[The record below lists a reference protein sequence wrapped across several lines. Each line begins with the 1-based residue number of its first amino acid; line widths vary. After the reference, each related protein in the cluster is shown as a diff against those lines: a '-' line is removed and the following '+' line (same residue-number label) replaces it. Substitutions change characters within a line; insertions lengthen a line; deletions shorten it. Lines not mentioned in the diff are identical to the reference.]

1 MLSSTQRG
9 LAQPG
14 SPPRALRWILLIV
27 FLDAAGLMLLSPVIP
42 DIVAGFD
49 GDTNRVAL
57 LVAWLATMYS
67 SAQFFSNPLLGALS
81 DRWGR
86 KPILLASF
94 GGSMLTYLA
103 FGSAPALWVL
113 FAGRLVDGLTGA
125 SIGTSQAYVADI
137 TTPAQRSRVM
147 GLAGAALGLGF
158 AVGPLVGYLLA
169 RAGFSSSVPV
179 FVAAGLALF
188 SVALAWRGL
197 PESLAVERRV
207 STPIRLSDLN
217 PFAPLRLAI
226 ARGPLRALVIA
237 AFLTNFAMAGLRSH
251 FAFFAGTHLGFT
263 TSQVYGVM
271 GFLGVMM
278 VVAQGGLVRR
288 AVDRWGDFGT
298 LLTGM
303 SLSAVGFFGLSTVT
317 GTSLVYLMVAILA
330 LGVGLATPTMAS
342 LVSQRSASDKQG
354 AMLGSAQAAGAL
366 GQVIGPAWA
375 GLMFVHVGPGSPFST
390 GAALV
395 LAAVLVVVFSKSRRG

>member
-49 GDTNRVAL
+49 ADTNRVAL

-169 RAGFSSSVPV
+169 RAEFSAAVPV

-188 SVALAWRGL
+188 SVALAWHGL

-207 STPIRLSDLN
+207 TTPIRLSDLN

-251 FAFFAGTHLGFT
+251 FAFFAGAHLGFT

>member
-1 MLSSTQRG
+1 MPSSTQRG

-42 DIVAGFD
+42 DIVGAFD

-94 GGSMLTYLA
+94 AGSALTYLA
-103 FGSAPALWVL
+103 FGWAPALWVL

-137 TTPAQRSRVM
+137 TTPQQRSRVM

-158 AVGPLVGYLLA
+158 ATGPLAGYLLA
-169 RAGFSSSVPV
+169 RAGFPPSVPV
-179 FVAAGLALF
+179 FLAAGLAVF

-207 STPIRLSDLN
+207 TAPIRLSDLN
-217 PFAPLRLAI
+217 PFSPLRLAV
-226 ARGPLRALVIA
+226 ARGPLRALVVA

-251 FAFFAGTHLGFT
+251 FAFFAGAHLGFN

-303 SLSAVGFFGLSTVT
+303 SLSAVGFFGLSFVT
-317 GTSLVYLMVAILA
+317 GTTLVYVMVAILA

-354 AMLGSAQAAGAL
+354 AMLGSVQAAGAL

-390 GAALV
+390 GAAMV
-395 LAAVLVVVFSKSRRG
+395 LAAVMVVVFSKSRRG

>member
-49 GDTNRVAL
+49 ADTNRVAL

-169 RAGFSSSVPV
+169 RAGFSASVPV

-188 SVALAWRGL
+188 SVALAWQGL

-207 STPIRLSDLN
+207 TTPIRLSDLN

-251 FAFFAGTHLGFT
+251 FAFFAGAHLGFT

>member
-42 DIVAGFD
+42 DIVGGFD
-49 GDTNRVAL
+49 RAPKRVAL

-94 GGSMLTYLA
+94 VGSAVTYLA
-103 FGSAPALWVL
+103 FGWAPALWVL

-137 TTPAQRSRVM
+137 TAPEQRSRVM

-158 AVGPLVGYLLA
+158 AVGPLAGYLLA
-169 RAGFSSSVPV
+169 RAGFPPAVPV
-179 FVAAGLALF
+179 YLAAGLAVF
-188 SVALAWRGL
+188 SVVLAWQGL
-197 PESLAVERRV
+197 PESLPVERRV
-207 STPIRLSDLN
+207 TARIRWSDLN
-217 PFAPLRLAI
+217 PFSPLRLAVT
-226 ARGPLRALVIA
+226 RGPLRALVIA

-251 FAFFAGTHLGFT
+251 FAFFAGAHLGFN

-303 SLSAVGFFGLSTVT
+303 SLSAIGFFGLSVVT
-317 GTSLVYLMVAILA
+317 GTTMVYLMVAILA
-330 LGVGLATPTMAS
+330 LGVGLSTPTMAS
-342 LVSQRSASDKQG
+342 LVSQRSASRAQG

-375 GLMFVHVGPGSPFST
+375 GLVFVHVGPGYPFST
-390 GAALV
+390 GAAM
-395 LAAVLVVVFSKSRRG
+395 VVVAVGVVLFSRSRRG